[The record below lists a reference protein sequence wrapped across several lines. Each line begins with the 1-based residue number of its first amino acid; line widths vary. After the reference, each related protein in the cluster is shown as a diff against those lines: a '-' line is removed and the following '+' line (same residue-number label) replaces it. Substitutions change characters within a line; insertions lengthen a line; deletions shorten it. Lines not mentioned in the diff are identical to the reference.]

1 MSSVPPSPSTP
12 PEGSRPPHG
21 QGGPGPGQQGG
32 YPQGYQQQPYQQGG
46 YPQGPG
52 QQGYGYDQ
60 QGGAG
65 RPGLQ
70 GWGAPPQDRTMAV
83 VTHVIPLVAM
93 FISVGWLGFVG
104 PLVIWFVYREGSP
117 FVRRT
122 AAGAFNF
129 TVTIWLA
136 NLVAWI
142 CFFTIILIPVAIILW
157 IAAFLVAII
166 FHVSGAIRANRGEL
180 YVYPLQIPILR

>member
-1 MSSVPPSPSTP
+1 M
-12 PEGSRPPHG
+12 
-21 QGGPGPGQQGG
+21 
-32 YPQGYQQQPYQQGG
+32 
-46 YPQGPG
+46 
-52 QQGYGYDQ
+52 
-60 QGGAG
+60 
-65 RPGLQ
+65 Q

>member
-1 MSSVPPSPSTP
+1 MSSVPPPPSTP
-12 PEGSRPPHG
+12 PEGPRPPYG
-21 QGGPGPGQQGG
+21 RTGPGPQGQYPPGQYPPGRGPYLSQQGG
-32 YPQGYQQQPYQQGG
+32 YQP
-46 YPQGPG
+46 
-52 QQGYGYDQ
+52 GYGYDQ
-60 QGGAG
+60 QGGPG

-70 GWGAPPQDRTMAV
+70 GWGAPQQDRTMAV

-104 PLVIWFVYREGSP
+104 PLVIWFIYRQGSP

-142 CFFTIILIPVAIILW
+142 CFATIILIPVAILLW
-157 IAAFLVAII
+157 IAAFVLAII
-166 FHVSGAIRANRGEL
+166 FHISGAIRANRGQL